1 MCKHRLFAIFQDY
14 VQDEKKIHWKDILLS
29 GQTHFEV
36 WRSALEFGRIYFIIW
51 TNTFWSFYKYI
62 LEIVQMYFGI
72 WTNTFWNLDTNT
84 LEFGQIHISRS
95 HLVWQRR
102 KIEAVLPFLES
113 VSSKGGLPER
123 FIMKVKVF
131 WIEKL
136 NHTEGG
142 KWKCRSLNLRWK
154 WKYFKWKDEIV
165 RKEESEIRGCIKV
178 KVAGICA
185 ALSL

>member
-102 KIEAVLPFLES
+102 KIEAVHPFLES

-131 WIEKL
+131 WMKANDI
-136 NHTEGG
+136 
-142 KWKCRSLNLRWK
+142 S
-154 WKYFKWKDEIV
+154 
-165 RKEESEIRGCIKV
+165 RKQC
-178 KVAGICA
+178 
-185 ALSL
+185 L